1 MHQARQTP
9 QVPGADESL
18 HSGAACRIVDWVS
31 NAQPLYAQLGRPSV
45 MHTGSSSP
53 PKRPRIAIVGSGV
66 AGLGAAHALQGH
78 ADITLFE
85 SASYFGGHACTVDV
99 TLPSSE
105 TGERVS
111 HGVDTGFLVMNEW
124 TYPNLVRLFKSLRI
138 PLNEADMGFSASVP
152 MEGGGVLEWA
162 GAFPLSCSSSLH
174 CHPPVPQPFLRFQPL
189 FRVCSALKLA
199 APRILVHA
207 VWHSA
212 FQPHLQAPGPRRRL
226 CA

>member
-1 MHQARQTP
+1 MHQTRQTL
-9 QVPGADESL
+9 QAPGADESL

-31 NAQPLYAQLGRPSV
+31 NAQPLAAQLGRPSV

-152 MEGGGVLEWA
+152 LEGGGSWSGQVHSPSRVHPRCTA
-162 GAFPLSCSSSLH
+162 TPLSPNL
-174 CHPPVPQPFLRFQPL
+174 FLRLQPL

>member
-1 MHQARQTP
+1 MHQTRQTL
-9 QVPGADESL
+9 QAPGADESL

-31 NAQPLYAQLGRPSV
+31 NAQPLAAQLGRPSV

-66 AGLGAAHALQGH
+66 AGLGAAHALQRH

-152 MEGGGVLEWA
+152 MEGGRVLEWA
-162 GAFPLSCSSSLH
+162 GAFPLSCSSSSLH
-174 CHPPVPQPFLRFQPL
+174 CHPPTPNPFF
-189 FRVCSALKLA
+189 K
-199 APRILVHA
+199 APASLPCLL
-207 VWHSA
+207 S
-212 FQPHLQAPGPRRRL
+212 P
-226 CA
+226 